1 MLSQSLAP
9 RLSDVTMKGYNQD
22 DWQQKAI
29 GKIADIHNQA
39 FQERW
44 LLMPKVFSFAKP
56 AKETVLPWLTGLT
69 QKVCQVSSEEAQIF
83 ARKILPPKS
92 AKEQLLQM
100 ASSLSAHVPVLLKI
114 RLCEKV
120 L

>member
-1 MLSQSLAP
+1 
-9 RLSDVTMKGYNQD
+9 MKGYDQD

-29 GKIADIHNQA
+29 GNVDIHNQA

-44 LLMPKVFSFAKP
+44 LLTLKVCSLAKP

-100 ASSLSAHVPVLLKI
+100 ASSLSAHSPGPMKSC
-114 RLCEKV
+114 LCE
-120 L
+120 